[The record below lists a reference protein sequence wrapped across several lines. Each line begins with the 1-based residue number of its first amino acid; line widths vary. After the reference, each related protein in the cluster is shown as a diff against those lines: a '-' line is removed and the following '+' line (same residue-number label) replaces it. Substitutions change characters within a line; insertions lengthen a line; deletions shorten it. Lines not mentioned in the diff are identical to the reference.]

1 MCFERFCEHHFLG
14 GKPYTHTKNI
24 SWLNSKIKC
33 LTCGFFFFIIKNL
46 LGLTDL
52 LVSIF
57 DILKIS

>member
-14 GKPYTHTKNI
+14 GNTHPHKEYILAKLKDKVSNLWI
-24 SWLNSKIKC
+24 
-33 LTCGFFFFIIKNL
+33 FFIIKNL